1 MLGSD
6 MIPQADVCEKELAAL
21 AERTMIGRRIVF
33 LLQMRVELRR
43 LLVRFGTAG
52 KDAIVL

>member
-1 MLGSD
+1 